1 MQEYQRKF
9 IELALKKGVLK
20 FGSFVLKSGSLT
32 SSMLVVSTQ
41 VAIWLF

>member
-20 FGSFVLKSGSLT
+20 FGSFVLKSGRNIFPETPFL
-32 SSMLVVSTQ
+32 
-41 VAIWLF
+41 IG